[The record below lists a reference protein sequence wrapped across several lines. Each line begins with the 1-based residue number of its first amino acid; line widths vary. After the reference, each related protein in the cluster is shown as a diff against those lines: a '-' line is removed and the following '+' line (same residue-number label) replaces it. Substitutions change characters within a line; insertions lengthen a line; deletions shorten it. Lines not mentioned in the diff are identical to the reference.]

1 MPTRIELVD
10 FVWYVPKFQGNR
22 ARWESGED
30 PDPWA
35 IEICPTSY
43 GDSRRSK
50 RAVVDDDWVT
60 EYRLD
65 HTRSIRN
72 LWIGE
77 EHVTEAKRLWEV
89 SDRLDLNLVKELHDA
104 IFEREHLDE
113 GTKKN

>member
-1 MPTRIELVD
+1 
-10 FVWYVPKFQGNR
+10 
-22 ARWESGED
+22 
-30 PDPWA
+30 
-35 IEICPTSY
+35 
-43 GDSRRSK
+43 
-50 RAVVDDDWVT
+50 
-60 EYRLD
+60 LD